1 MEEVI
6 VEVVMEEE
14 IMVEAVLEEEVMVE
28 VVMEKEAMVEVV
40 WELHFCAQFQGTAVV
55 SLTTSAIP

>member
-1 MEEVI
+1 MVEEVM
-6 VEVVMEEE
+6 VEVVMEED

-28 VVMEKEAMVEVV
+28 VV
-40 WELHFCAQFQGTAVV
+40 WEPHFCAQYQGTAVV